1 MDFKSLIKAREV
13 LSPLWDFK
21 KAWLRGRLW
30 GRGKKDNP
38 YRASNITIAI
48 GKELVSISQGPDG
61 KLRIHEFSK
70 TENTSLGKDI
80 RKILEKAGLSFEE

>member
-1 MDFKSLIKAREV
+1 MDFTSLIKARDL

-30 GRGKKDNP
+30 GRNKKNNP
-38 YRASNITIAI
+38 YVASNITIGV

-70 TENTSLGKDI
+70 TENTSLGKEV
-80 RKILEKAGLSFEE
+80 RKILKKAELSFEE